1 MAYVDWTYSLNN
13 SVDRLLYLFGEGGN
27 FLFIS
32 FTCKYFSISTLKKT
46 TTTTFQKTV
55 GMENKE
61 NKQ

>member
-1 MAYVDWTYSLNN
+1 MAYVGWTCSLNN
-13 SVDRLLYLFGEGGN
+13 SVDKQLCLFGEGGN

-32 FTCKYFSISTLKKT
+32 FTCKYFSISTFKKA

-55 GMENKE
+55 GMANKE